1 MNHAR
6 RIGPFTLAEVLAE
19 GQDTVQYRATRS
31 EGARPPHEV
40 TMRVATNPLDP
51 ISAEAIRHEFNV
63 LRTMDSPRIPK
74 AYGHYESDAAV
85 ATSHHPGVSL
95 EHILDAQ
102 REGALTLG
110 AGTAIDIAIEIAHA
124 ARHANGLIGVD
135 GHRIIHGHLSPR
147 HVQLTPSGDV
157 VVLGFGSRPERR
169 HAAYTAPEVMNGEQP
184 SAQSDQWSI
193 GAMLI
198 EMILGES
205 LYTGVANEELS
216 ASDGDM
222 GHWLL
227 SVCHAH
233 PELDI
238 PLKTM
243 MSRDP
248 DDRFARGHEVLKA
261 LLASGR
267 LIGGTV
273 NRRGLMARAMAHTPP
288 DLRPPPRATIPAPP
302 LRAEVEEMP
311 ASTLGTLDELDGR
324 PEPIPS
330 FATPA
335 ATGSSPAPEP
345 AYASSFVI
353 PGIDGGAPPA
363 PEPVPRLLPS
373 EFAGLTLGTLMML
386 LGLTYVFWVL

>member
-6 RIGPFTLAEVLAE
+6 RIGPFTLAEVLDE
-19 GQDTVQYRATRS
+19 GENAVLYRATRV
-31 EGARPPHEV
+31 EGARPPLEV

-51 ISAEAIRHEFNV
+51 DVAAAIRHEFNV

-85 ATSHHPGVSL
+85 ATSHHAGVSL
-95 EHILDAQ
+95 AHVLGAQ

-124 ARHANGLIGVD
+124 VRHASGLIGAD
-135 GHRIIHGHLSPR
+135 GQRIAHGHLNPSL
-147 HVQLTPSGDV
+147 VQLTPSGDV
-157 VVLGFGSRPERR
+157 IVLGFGSQPEHRI
-169 HAAYTAPEVMNGEQP
+169 AAYTAPEVMNGEP
-184 SAQSDQWSI
+184 TSAQSDQWAI

-198 EMILGES
+198 EMILGEA
-205 LYTGVANEELS
+205 LYSGVANERLA

-248 DDRFARGHEVLKA
+248 GDRFARGHEVLKA

-273 NRRGLMARAMAHTPP
+273 NRRGLMARAMAHAPPERSPPPSRTFTATTLTEPLLPPEPLLGHLP
-288 DLRPPPRATIPAPP
+288 DLDGSPTPLREDSAVSQDQPVQQETFP
-302 LRAEVEEMP
+302 LRARIRARLPLPSPSP
-311 ASTLGTLDELDGR
+311 AFF
-324 PEPIPS
+324 PV
-330 FATPA
+330 
-335 ATGSSPAPEP
+335 SSPASP
-345 AYASSFVI
+345 
-353 PGIDGGAPPA
+353 
-363 PEPVPRLLPS
+363 
-373 EFAGLTLGTLMML
+373 
-386 LGLTYVFWVL
+386 

>member
-6 RIGPFTLAEVLAE
+6 RIGPFTLAEVLDE
-19 GQDTVQYRATRS
+19 GEKAVLYRATRV
-31 EGARPPHEV
+31 EGARPPLEV
-40 TMRVATNPLDP
+40 TMRVAANPLDP
-51 ISAEAIRHEFNV
+51 DVAAAIRHEFDV

-85 ATSHHPGVSL
+85 ATSHHAGVSL
-95 EHILDAQ
+95 THVLSAQ
-102 REGALTLG
+102 REGVLTLG

-124 ARHANGLIGVD
+124 VRHASGLIGTD
-135 GHRIIHGHLSPR
+135 GQRIAHGHLNPNL
-147 HVQLTPSGDV
+147 VQLTPSGDV
-157 VVLGFGSRPERR
+157 IVLGFGSQPEHRV
-169 HAAYTAPEVMNGEQP
+169 AAYTAPEVMNGEP
-184 SAQSDQWSI
+184 TSAQSDQWAI

-198 EMILGES
+198 EMILGEA
-205 LYTGVANEELS
+205 LYSGVANETLA

-227 SVCHAH
+227 AVCHAH

-248 DDRFARGHEVLKA
+248 GDRFARGHEVLKA

-273 NRRGLMARAMAHTPP
+273 NRRGLMARAMAHAPPDRTPP
-288 DLRPPPRATIPAPP
+288 PSRSITEPAVTEPQLPPEPLLGNLPDLDGSPMP
-302 LRAEVEEMP
+302 LRDYSAESPVSP
-311 ASTLGTLDELDGR
+311 RLPDALTLPSTDQ
-324 PEPIPS
+324 
-330 FATPA
+330 
-335 ATGSSPAPEP
+335 
-345 AYASSFVI
+345 
-353 PGIDGGAPPA
+353 GAPPA

-373 EFAGLTLGTLMML
+373 EFAGIALGSLMMM